1 MKKSKFLVA
10 PMNLHLFDG
19 AGTAGDGGASP
30 GSSGETG
37 TSGTIATKADNT
49 QSANGRGTEKA
60 ADLIK
65 QDATASRQDIVVASP
80 DDERRVNFNNYIRGE
95 GKQYYDENV
104 QKIINKRFAETR
116 VLEDNA
122 KTIEPMLR
130 ALATNYNVDSTDL
143 KALSEAVL
151 NDQRLYE
158 ERAKQ
163 NGVSVETQMKFDKI
177 QQQNDLLLAQ
187 QQEQAKLE
195 HTQQII
201 NSWNEQ
207 AEEFKQEV
215 PDFDLDS
222 ALENKEF
229 YDLVTRG
236 FKISTAYNAAF
247 PDLFEKRVAVKT
259 EKRVTDNI
267 RSRGMRVSENGV
279 SSTATVT
286 ERFDVKNLTP
296 AQRREMAN
304 RAERGEIITFR

>member
-1 MKKSKFLVA
+1 MKKSKNLVI
-10 PMNLHLFDG
+10 PMNLRLFDG
-19 AGTAGDGGASP
+19 AGAAGDGGASP
-30 GSSGETG
+30 ASSGETG
-37 TSGTIATKADNT
+37 TSGTNSTKADNT
-49 QSANGRGTEKA
+49 QSANGRGTNKD
-60 ADLIK
+60 ADLTK
-65 QDATASRQDIVVASP
+65 QDAAASRQDIVVASP
-80 DDERRVNFNNYIRGE
+80 DDERRANFNNYIRGE

-104 QKIINKRFAETR
+104 QKIINKRFAETK

-187 QQEQAKLE
+187 QQEQEKLV

-236 FKISTAYNAAF
+236 FKISVAYNAAF

-279 SSTATVT
+279 SSTATAT

-296 AQRREMAN
+296 AQRRDMAN

>member
-1 MKKSKFLVA
+1 MNKSKYLVA

-30 GSSGETG
+30 ASSGETG
-37 TSGTIATKADNT
+37 TSETIATKADNT
-49 QSANGRGTEKA
+49 QSANGRGSDKD
-60 ADLIK
+60 ADSIK
-65 QDATASRQDIVVASP
+65 QVAAASRQDIAVTSP
-80 DDERRVNFNNYIRGE
+80 DDERRTNFENYIRGE
-95 GKQYYDENV
+95 GKQYYEERV

-130 ALATNYNVDSTDL
+130 ALATNYNVDLSDL

-207 AEEFKQEV
+207 AEEFRQEV
-215 PDFDLDS
+215 PDFDLDA

-279 SSTATVT
+279 SSTATAT
-286 ERFDVKNLTP
+286 ERFNAKNLTP
-296 AQRREMAN
+296 AQRRELAN
-304 RAERGEIITFR
+304 RAERGEIITF